1 MTLNNLLIKKLK
13 DGSRKVEV
21 KVDLCTYYRAIIED
35 LPVEADNKFR
45 LYLNMLTWGSF
56 YIESAMNNTL
66 AMVVEDSVQGI
77 LTPEDVVRPLERS
90 ILENK
95 VTLLL
100 NKLCNDAEQ
109 KSKLRSA
116 TLKLFELRNRF
127 VHPKE
132 KPESTNLKIS
142 APEQIGIV
150 EAAQEIESD
159 LEGLMYS
166 IDITERKQQIL
177 EIGGWFEN
185 SIFEYYKRK
194 DA

>member
-1 MTLNNLLIKKLK
+1 
-13 DGSRKVEV
+13 
-21 KVDLCTYYRAIIED
+21 
-35 LPVEADNKFR
+35 
-45 LYLNMLTWGSF
+45 MLTWGSF